1 MPTVKYVIRLTDNDK
16 KTLMKIINSG
26 KAPARTILRA
36 NILLSADCL
45 NKERY
50 LTVKETAERFNTST
64 TTVQKVRASYVES
77 GLDKTLNRKK
87 RTTPPVEP
95 KITGDVEAHI
105 IALACGEPPKGYT
118 RWTVRLLADK
128 SVELQYVDSISAMTI
143 SRLLKK
149 THLSLT

>member
-1 MPTVKYVIRLTDNDK
+1 MPTVKYENELTDNDR
-16 KTLMKIINSG
+16 KTLLKIINTGSS
-26 KAPARTILRA
+26 PAKTILRA
-36 NILLSADCL
+36 NILLVSDRHS
-45 NKERY
+45 KDTY
-50 LTVKETAERFNTST
+50 LSVKETAERFHTST
-64 TTVQKVRASYVES
+64 TTVQKVRASYANN
-77 GLDKTLNRKK
+77 GLQETLGRKK

-95 KITGDVEAHI
+95 KVTGDVEAHI
-105 IALACGEPPKGYT
+105 IALACGEPPDGYS